1 MESLQT
7 ETVPPQDS
15 VEEEV
20 DDYYFHDS
28 TTVGNKEMGQ

>member
-7 ETVPPQDS
+7 ETVPPQGTA
-15 VEEEV
+15 EEEV
-20 DDYYFHDS
+20 DGYYFHDS